1 MTSPSTTPPDEL
13 TAETLA
19 ELKTLC
25 GAVAAMGGPVW
36 GPTMQGGIRL
46 IGLDPA
52 ALLPKLLQA
61 AERAAE
67 LESKLS
73 VYADVIAEYD
83 EKWGLKP

>member
-1 MTSPSTTPPDEL
+1 MTDEL

-25 GAVAAMGGPVW
+25 GAVTAMGGPVW
-36 GPTMQGGIRL
+36 GPTMKNGIGL
-46 IGLDPA
+46 IGLDPV
-52 ALLPKLLQA
+52 ALLPELIKA
-61 AERAAE
+61 AERVAE
-67 LESKLS
+67 LESQLS